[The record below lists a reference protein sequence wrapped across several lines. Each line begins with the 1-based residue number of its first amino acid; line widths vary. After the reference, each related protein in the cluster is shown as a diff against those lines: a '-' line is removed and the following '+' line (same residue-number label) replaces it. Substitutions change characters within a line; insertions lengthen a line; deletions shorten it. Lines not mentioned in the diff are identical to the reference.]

1 MARFMLSRSCL
12 LLTVLALAPVASASE
27 RPIRSFTTADGLSDN
42 RIHRMLVDS
51 RGLLW
56 VSTAGGL
63 SRFDGTSFQSFG
75 IAQGLPFHAINDL
88 LEMPDGDFWLGS
100 NGGGVI
106 HFPLSAGHRS
116 DAFVVG
122 GEPMS
127 NRVNRLVRARDGTIW
142 LGTDGGLF
150 RMRIGADGKPAF
162 SPAALRLA
170 SHPEATIQVWSLAED
185 GEGTIWAGTRFG
197 LVRLLAD
204 GRTIWYRIRTA
215 LEADHALAL
224 LYTPEN
230 GLLWIGHEFGLAILK
245 PPRAPSIQGDHAPE
259 RAQEDLSIARSAGSG
274 HRDLVSAAIALPGD
288 PDESL
293 YFDAGKPGSPLK
305 VGDLVRSGAGGIY
318 VIANGVVFEFSE
330 GRFTAI
336 EDARLRPSQLAAG
349 GEDPAGN
356 LWVGTQAGLLR
367 MARHGFMT
375 FAEADGLGRIVARV
389 FVSRDG
395 DPIAVSEDW
404 RISRFDGERFHTVRA
419 NVPAAARR
427 TGWQAAGQTVIQDR
441 RGDWWFATHV
451 GLVRFE
457 HASRIED
464 LATMVPRLYSSRD
477 GLAQDDIWR
486 VFEDSRG
493 DIWTAG
499 FVPGREVLTRWDRKS
514 GQFRRYSDADGLQP
528 FNTATGFYEDPR
540 GIVWI
545 SFRDGGLARYEGDRF
560 RMLSEADGFPAGGI
574 GHLFA
579 DHAGRL
585 YCASASK
592 GVFRIDDL
600 NAERVR
606 PVVIA
611 TPDKLTSRVAED
623 AFGSIYLVTPQGIM
637 RIDDTAAATPPPI
650 AALYTGNAG
659 LVSGEILDVS
669 RDRQGRLWFS
679 AARGVSYYLPAG
691 REEAAAPRVRLT
703 GLRIAGIARPISA
716 AGEEGVAGLEL
727 YPGQSQLEIDY
738 FGISFAS
745 EESLAFEYRLR
756 GADEAWSPPSR
767 LRSVLFSNL
776 APGRYEFEV
785 RAVSSTGA
793 RSPQPARAAF
803 RVVPPIWRR
812 WWFLSLI
819 GLTTLGSFAAFERY
833 RAAHARE
840 IARAR
845 NERLAELERVRQ
857 RIAADL
863 HDEIG
868 SSLTQISLLSEVA
881 RRHESAVVPELGR
894 SLSTIA
900 ASSRELVDAMADI
913 VWAINPSKDH
923 LSDVTQRMRRLA
935 ADTFTAC
942 DIEFQLKLP
951 PAENEI
957 TLGANMRREVFLI
970 FKEAVNNIVKHAECS
985 EVVIQ
990 LTVQGG
996 LLRLELHD
1004 NGIGFDPSQQTEG
1017 HGLASLHS
1025 RARALGG
1032 TLTVDSTPGAGTA
1045 IALSVPLP
1053 T

>member
-12 LLTVLALAPVASASE
+12 LLTVLALAAVASASE

-56 VSTAGGL
+56 VCTTGGL
-63 SRFDGTSFQSFG
+63 SRFDGSNFQSFG
-75 IAQGLPFHAINDL
+75 MAQGLPFHAINDL
-88 LEMPDGDFWLGS
+88 MEMPDGDFWLGT

-106 HFPLSAGHRS
+106 HFPLSAGRRA
-116 DAFVVG
+116 DAFALG

-127 NRVNRLVRARDGTIW
+127 NRVNRLIRTRDGTIW

-150 RMRIGADGKPAF
+150 RMRIGADGTPAF
-162 SPAALRLA
+162 RPAPLRLPA
-170 SHPEATIQVWSLAED
+170 HPEATIQVWSLAED
-185 GEGTIWAGTRFG
+185 GDGTVWAGTRFG
-197 LVRLLAD
+197 LVRLLPD
-204 GRTIWYRIRTA
+204 GRTIWYRIRTG
-215 LEADHALAL
+215 LETDHVIAL
-224 LYTPEN
+224 LYTSAE
-230 GLLWIGHEFGLAILK
+230 GLLWIGHESGLAILK
-245 PPRAPSIQGDHAPE
+245 PPQPPSLQRDSTAEP
-259 RAQEDLSIARSAGSG
+259 AQEDLSIARSAGIG
-274 HRDLVSAAIALPGD
+274 HRDLVSAAITLPGD
-288 PDESL
+288 PGQSV
-293 YFDAGKPGSPLK
+293 YFDTGKPGSPLK
-305 VGDLVRSGAGGIY
+305 VGDLVRSRSGGIY
-318 VIANGVVFEFSE
+318 AVANAIVFEFSA
-330 GRFTAI
+330 GRFTPI
-336 EDARLRPSQLAAG
+336 EDARLRVSQLATG

-356 LWVGTQAGLLR
+356 LWVGTQAGVLR
-367 MARHGFMT
+367 VARHGFTT
-375 FAEADGLGRIVARV
+375 FGEADGLGRTVSRV
-389 FVSRDG
+389 FVSRSG
-395 DPIAVSEDW
+395 EPIAFSEDW
-404 RISRFDGERFHTVRA
+404 RVSRFDGERFHTVRA

-427 TGWQAAGQTVIQDR
+427 AGWQAVGQTIIEDR
-441 RGDWWFATHV
+441 SGDWWFATHA
-451 GLVRFE
+451 GLVRFQ

-499 FVPGREVLTRWDRKS
+499 FVPGREVLTRWDRAT

-528 FNTATGFYEDPR
+528 FNAATGFYEDPS
-540 GIVWI
+540 GVLWI
-545 SFRDGGLARYEGDRF
+545 SFRDGGLARYAADRF
-560 RMLSEADGFPAGGI
+560 RMLSEANGLPSGGI
-574 GHLFA
+574 GHVFA

-585 YCASASK
+585 YCSSGRK

-600 NAERVR
+600 NTEQLR

-611 TPDKLTSRVAED
+611 TPDKLTSRVVED
-623 AFGSIYLVTPQGIM
+623 AFGSIYLVTPQGVM
-637 RIDDTAAATPPPI
+637 RIDDITTATPPPI
-650 AALYTGNAG
+650 AALYTSDAG
-659 LVSGEILDVS
+659 LVTGEILDVS

-679 AARGVSYYLPAG
+679 AAQGVSYYLPAS

-703 GLRIAGIARPISA
+703 GLRVAGIARPISA
-716 AGEEGVAGLEL
+716 AGEEAVAGLEL

-756 GADEAWSPPSR
+756 GADEAWSPASR

-776 APGRYEFEV
+776 APGRYQFEV

-793 RSPQPARAAF
+793 RSPQPARATF

-812 WWFLSLI
+812 WWFLTLI
-819 GLTTLGSFAAFERY
+819 TLTTLGGLSAFERY

-881 RRHESAVVPELGR
+881 RRHESAVAPELGR

-957 TLGANMRREVFLI
+957 TLGANMRREIFLI

-985 EVVIQ
+985 EVGIQ
-990 LTVQGG
+990 LTVEGG

-1004 NGIGFDPSQQTEG
+1004 NGKGFDPSCQTEG
-1017 HGLASLHS
+1017 HGLASLRS

-1032 TLTVDSTPGAGTA
+1032 TLTVDSRLGAGSA
-1045 IALSVPLP
+1045 IALSLPLP